1 MKYRRSSYLM
11 IIQSTRVFVAGSFMK
26 AALELEDGVIRRVLP
41 YGESKPDIDYGNK
54 RIVPGFIDV
63 HCHGAY
69 GWDTNDATPEG
80 LKEWAKRIPSE
91 GITGFLATTVTQ
103 MKPVLMNAL
112 KNVDA
117 VCKEHTAGKDGA
129 DILGV
134 HFEGPYLN
142 ILHKGAQP
150 PEAIVP
156 PSVEEFKEYQNASGS
171 RIRLI
176 TVATEND
183 PDFALTRYCASAGV
197 RVSIGHT
204 DATYEQAMLA
214 AANGAVSITHTFNAQ
229 TPFRHRENGVAGAAL
244 RLRNLYSEIICD
256 CAHSTPE
263 ALNIFFTCKGRDKA
277 VMISDAL
284 MCKGFKPGD
293 KFIFGGHE
301 VEIWED
307 GCAHLTD
314 IPEHSIAG
322 STMHTNDGLR
332 NLVERAG
339 IPFDTAINSC
349 TLNPAALLGLD
360 DHLGKIMAGYD
371 ADIVVLN
378 DDYTVEQTFC
388 KGIPQLS

>member
-1 MKYRRSSYLM
+1 
-11 IIQSTRVFVAGSFMK
+11 MK
-26 AALELEDGVIRRVLP
+26 AVANVA
-41 YGESKPDIDYGNK
+41 
-54 RIVPGFIDV
+54 DV
-63 HCHGAY
+63 
-69 GWDTNDATPEG
+69 
-80 LKEWAKRIPSE
+80 
-91 GITGFLATTVTQ
+91 
-103 MKPVLMNAL
+103 MKSH
-112 KNVDA
+112 K
-117 VCKEHTAGKDGA
+117 AGPDGA
-129 DILGV
+129 AILGI

-142 ILHKGAQP
+142 IKHKGAQP

-156 PSVEEFKEYQNASGS
+156 PSVEEFREYQDAADGN
-171 RIRLI
+171 IRLI

-183 PDFALTRYCASAGV
+183 PDFALTRYCASTGV

-204 DATYEQAMLA
+204 DADYEGAMLA
-214 AANGAVSITHTFNAQ
+214 AANGAVSITHTYNAQ
-229 TPFRHRENGVAGAAL
+229 TPFKHRDNGVVGAAL
-244 RLRNLYSEIICD
+244 RLRNLYSEVICD

-263 ALNIFFTCKGRDKA
+263 ALNIFFTCKGANKA
-277 VMISDAL
+277 IMISDAL

-339 IPFDTAINSC
+339 VPFDAAINSC
-349 TLNPAALLGLD
+349 TLNPASLLGLD
-360 DHLGKIMAGYD
+360 DHLGKLCAGYD

-378 DDYTVEQTFC
+378 DDYSVEETFC
-388 KGIPQLS
+388 KGVPQLH

>member
-1 MKYRRSSYLM
+1 M
-11 IIQSTRVFVAGSFMK
+11 IIQSSRVYVAGSFMK
-26 AALELEDGVIRRVLP
+26 AALELEDGRIIRVLP
-41 YGESKPDIDYGNK
+41 FGTAEPDIDYGNR

-80 LKEWAKRIPSE
+80 LRAWARGIPAE
-91 GITGFLATTVTQ
+91 GVTGFLATTVTQ
-103 MKPVLMNAL
+103 MKPVLMNAVS
-112 KNVDA
+112 NVAA
-117 VCKEHTAGKDGA
+117 VMKTHQPGRDGA
-129 DILGV
+129 SILGI

-142 ILHKGAQP
+142 IRHKGAQP

-156 PSVEEFKEYQNASGS
+156 PSVEEFTEYQKAAGGN
-171 RIRLI
+171 IRLI
-176 TVATEND
+176 TIATEND
-183 PDFALTRYCASAGV
+183 PDFALTRYCASTGV

-204 DATYEQAMLA
+204 DADYEGVMLA
-214 AANGAVSITHTFNAQ
+214 AANGAVSITHTYNAQ
-229 TPFRHRENGVAGAAL
+229 TPFKHRDNGVVGAAL

-277 VMISDAL
+277 IMISDAL

-339 IPFDTAINSC
+339 VPFDAAINSC

-360 DHLGKIMAGYD
+360 DHLGKLAAGYD

-378 DDYTVEQTFC
+378 DDYSVEETFC
-388 KGIPQLS
+388 KGVSQLH

>member
-1 MKYRRSSYLM
+1 M
-11 IIQSTRVFVAGSFMK
+11 IIQSSRVYVAGSFMK
-26 AALELEDGVIRRVLP
+26 AAVELEGRTIKQIHP
-41 YGESKPDIDYGNK
+41 YGSVTADIDYK
-54 RIVPGFIDV
+54 DLRIVPGFIDV

-80 LKEWAKRIPSE
+80 LKTWAKRIPSE
-91 GITGFLATTVTQ
+91 GVTGFLATTVTQ
-103 MKPVLMNAL
+103 MKPVLL
-112 KNVDA
+112 KAVANVAEVKDA
-117 VCKEHTAGKDGA
+117 HCAGEDGA
-129 DILGV
+129 DILGI

-142 ILHKGAQP
+142 IKHKGAQP

-156 PSVEEFKEYQNASGS
+156 PSVEEFKEYQSAAKGN
-171 RIRLI
+171 IRLI

-183 PDFALTRYCASAGV
+183 PDFALTRYCASTGV

-204 DATYEQAMLA
+204 DADYEGAMLA
-214 AANGAVSITHTFNAQ
+214 AANGAVSITHTYNAQ
-229 TPFRHRENGVAGAAL
+229 TPFKHRDNGVVGAAL
-244 RLRNLYSEIICD
+244 RLRNLYSEVICD

-277 VMISDAL
+277 IMISDAL

-339 IPFDTAINSC
+339 VPFDTAINSC
-349 TLNPAALLGLD
+349 TLNPAALLGMD

-378 DDYTVEQTFC
+378 DDYTVEETYC
-388 KGIPQLS
+388 KGVPQLH